1 MILILPVLISIF
13 LILSRSEVFSSS
25 VRYNF
30 IITLQIFG
38 LLSFLLVESL
48 SYFNNISATAVRIF
62 WAIILLG
69 SAFFVQ
75 SSQVLKA
82 LHPKIVA
89 LWKENRLLLSSSLL
103 IFTLTFFVGL
113 LYAPITY
120 DSLSYHLPRIEFWI
134 QHKNLTYYATQT
146 DRNLYQPPLAE
157 YMVLQFRIIDNA
169 DYFDFF
175 VQWIFGLG
183 SCVVASLIASQLV
196 ADKKTQIVAFF
207 VAAMIPMLILQSG
220 TTQNDLI
227 HAFFISSAF
236 LHFLLDIRQDRKT
249 AIIWA
254 GLSIGQAILTK
265 GTAYIFLMPICA
277 WWGLNRMNEVYRKRL
292 LFSKLVLQILILVAF
307 FLGNILTF
315 YARNYEY
322 IDSPLGVSKY
332 LYYQYNN
339 QSHSLADMLSVISRN
354 FGLHFGLP
362 GLHKTSEMSLLWF
375 HEHILNQSLNN
386 PATSFTPFDLP
397 LLASTEDT
405 VSCFLHF
412 ILIIL
417 TSFYLIKK
425 GNTMSRI
432 LLAIIGISFLVFCYI
447 VKFQIWHI
455 RLHLPIF
462 LLSTPLIAIFLN
474 HFKFRFLA
482 LVVLF
487 ISGISY
493 AVFTFGRPLIKFPP
507 LTSEVYF
514 THPRNTHCYTFKSE
528 YSQKINNLIQ
538 FLEESPYKT
547 IGIKTDD
554 PYGNDA
560 LYPIMYKLRGKKT
573 FFSVQVTNE
582 SKKYEDDSPIP
593 DCVIYFTPYPSQ
605 DFIILNHHDKYHK
618 IPINAGNLVI
628 FVSNNRKNNT

>member
-1 MILILPVLISIF
+1 MILILLALISIF
-13 LILSRSEVFSSS
+13 LALSHSQVFSNS

-30 IITLQIFG
+30 IITLHIYG
-38 LLSFLLVESL
+38 LLSLVSVEAL
-48 SYFNNISATAVRIF
+48 SYFNILSATTIRIF
-62 WAIILLG
+62 WAVILLG

-75 SSQVLKA
+75 SFRVLRDLPEKVA
-82 LHPKIVA
+82 A
-89 LWKENRLLLSSSLL
+89 LWKQDKLLLSTSLM
-103 IFTLTFFVGL
+103 IFTLTFLVGL

-134 QHKNLTYYATQT
+134 QHQNIAYFATQT

-183 SCVVASLIASQLV
+183 SCVVASLIASLIV
-196 ADKKTQIVAFF
+196 TDKKTQLIAFF
-207 VAAMIPMLILQSG
+207 VTSTIPMLILQSG

-227 HAFFISSAF
+227 HAFFISATF
-236 LHFLLDIRQDRKT
+236 LHFLLDIRQGRKT
-249 AIIWA
+249 TIIWA
-254 GLSIGQAILTK
+254 GLAIGQAILTK
-265 GTAYIFLMPICA
+265 GTAYIFLMPICI
-277 WWGLNRMNEVYRKRL
+277 WWGLNRLIEVYLKRS
-292 LFSKLVLQILILVAF
+292 LFSKLVFQILILVAL

-322 IDSPLGVSKY
+322 IGSPLGVSQD
-332 LYYQYNN
+332 LYYHYNN
-339 QSHSLADMLSVISRN
+339 QSHSFFDIVSVISRN
-354 FGLHFGLP
+354 VGLHFGLP
-362 GLHKTSEMSLLWF
+362 GLHKITEMSLLWF
-375 HEHILNQSLNN
+375 HEHILNKPLNN
-386 PATSFTPFDLP
+386 PATSFTHFDLP

-405 VSCFLHF
+405 VSCFLHL
-412 ILIIL
+412 ILIIM
-417 TSFYLIKK
+417 TSIYIFRK

-432 LLAIIGISFLVFCYI
+432 LLAIIGFSFLIFCYL

-462 LLSTPLIAIFLN
+462 LLSAPLIAIYLN
-474 HFKFRFLA
+474 QFKFKYLA
-482 LVVLF
+482 FVLLS
-487 ISGISY
+487 ISGVSY

-507 LTSEVYF
+507 LTSDVYF
-514 THPRNTHCYTFKSE
+514 THPRNTHYYTFETE
-528 YSQKINNLIQ
+528 YSKKINDFIQ

-573 FFSVQVTNE
+573 FIPVQVTNK
-582 SKKYEDDSPIP
+582 SKNYQIDLPKP
-593 DCVIYFTPYPSQ
+593 DCVIYFTPYPPYN
-605 DFIILNHHDKYHK
+605 FLILNQHDKYRR
-618 IPINAGNLVI
+618 IPINAGNLTI
-628 FVSNNRKNNT
+628 FVSNNQKTNK